1 MHICK
6 GKNFSIFLAW
16 WFSWYLVLFLSFQ
29 PLRHYMRISIHTRKL
44 FAQPFW
50 LWKTLGPVTFSELQ
64 IQNLWGKLNTWH
76 LQNKTENLL
85 HLHSESWYLEVSDSL
100 IISQQQYSPP
110 RPHRVLSSPYVPQR
124 GFVGAYLTFMKR
136 NCSLQVPTRSPG
148 KPDSWKTAVTEES
161 PVLCLRQHL
170 NLHRSPFLYGNVVT
184 L

>member
-6 GKNFSIFLAW
+6 GKDFSIFLAS

-110 RPHRVLSSPYVPQR
+110 RPHRVLPLCMCHSGDLLGLIWLSWRETAHCRFQQDLQES
-124 GFVGAYLTFMKR
+124 LTLEK
-136 NCSLQVPTRSPG
+136 Q
-148 KPDSWKTAVTEES
+148 
-161 PVLCLRQHL
+161 Q
-170 NLHRSPFLYGNVVT
+170 
-184 L
+184 